1 MSWLSGLSSLLHR
14 EPRSR
19 AELAALIKRSHSAR
33 LIDDDA
39 LTIMQG
45 AMRVGALHVRDIMIP
60 RVQIRFLKAS
70 APLGEIIPQVVQ
82 SGHSRFPVVGD
93 SVDDIRGILLAKD
106 MLSLDEAPE
115 RPLDE
120 CDLLRAAT
128 IIPESKRVGVLLQ
141 EFREQRYHMALVV
154 DEYGGLAGLLTI
166 EDILEEIVG
175 EIKDETD
182 EVSAGAVRHLGDG
195 RQLVPATIAIEQFNE
210 EFEARLPEGDYDT
223 LGGLLMQHFECVP
236 EQGRKAE
243 LCGLEFR
250 VVAADSRRISQVSF
264 RRIEPPRTE
273 DGRQLVDANMTVAA
287 FNGRFDARLEG
298 DDSIAELLAMQLGRP
313 PRTGDLVDL
322 SGLQFELLRVVD
334 ERIEQV
340 AFARG

>member
-1 MSWLSGLSSLLHR
+1 MSRLARLRFWGPG

-19 AELAALIKRSHSAR
+19 AELAALIKRAHGAR

-106 MLSLDEAPE
+106 MLSLDEPPQ
-115 RPLDE
+115 RPLAG
-120 CDLLRAAT
+120 CVRLRAAT

-154 DEYGGLAGLLTI
+154 DEYGSLAGLLTI

-175 EIKDETD
+175 EIQDETD
-182 EVSAGAVRHLGDG
+182 EAPTPAGRRLGDG

-210 EFEARLPEGDYDT
+210 RFGARLPAGDYDT

-236 EQGRKAE
+236 EQGRRAE
-243 LCGLEFR
+243 LGGLEFR
-250 VVAADSRRISQVSF
+250 VVTADSRRISQVSF
-264 RRIEPPRTE
+264 SRIEPPSLE
-273 DGRQLVDANMTVAA
+273 DGRPVVDAGMTVAA
-287 FNGRFDARLEG
+287 FNGRFGTGLQG

-313 PRTGDLVDL
+313 PRTGDLVQL
-322 SGLQFELLRVVD
+322 PGLQFELLEVAD
-334 ERIEQV
+334 ERIVQV
-340 AFARG
+340 TFARA